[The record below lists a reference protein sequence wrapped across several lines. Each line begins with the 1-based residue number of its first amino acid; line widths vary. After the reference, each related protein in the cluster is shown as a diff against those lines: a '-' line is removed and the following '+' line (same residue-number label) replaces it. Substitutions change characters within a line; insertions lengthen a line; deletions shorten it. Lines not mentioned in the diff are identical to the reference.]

1 MPFSCWQRIVIT
13 ALIVTICAIV
23 PLALRRSSN
32 QLPASTIMILQQADR
47 FELLSLDPRLPD
59 LADEYASHGYRVL
72 ASVPISD
79 PHRRQMLVS
88 ALLKGMRENAGTIAA
103 CFNPRHGIHALYKGK
118 QADLVICFQCLQ
130 LQLFGDS
137 SGEFLISDSPQGV
150 FQASLKAGALASDL
164 PPKQNER
171 CGDLRPFGRFSG
183 LDKRYRGLSPAD
195 TKF

>member
-59 LADEYASHGYRVL
+59 LADEYAFHGYRVL

-103 CFNPRHGIHALYKGK
+103 CFNPRHGITPYTKASRRTW
-118 QADLVICFQCLQ
+118 
-130 LQLFGDS
+130 S
-137 SGEFLISDSPQGV
+137 SV
-150 FQASLKAGALASDL
+150 FNVCSCNCSAT
-164 PPKQNER
+164 
-171 CGDLRPFGRFSG
+171 RPVSF
-183 LDKRYRGLSPAD
+183 
-195 TKF
+195 